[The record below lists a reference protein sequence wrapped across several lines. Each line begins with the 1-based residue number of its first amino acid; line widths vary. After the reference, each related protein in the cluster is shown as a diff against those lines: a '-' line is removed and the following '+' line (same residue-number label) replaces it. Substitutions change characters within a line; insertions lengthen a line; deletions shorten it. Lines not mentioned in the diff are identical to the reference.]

1 MVAVFNGDRRMNPA
15 NAINAC
21 CRLFMIKQFLAQGII
36 SVLRIEDA
44 KIALAS
50 RMAAPPGRKT
60 KAQAEATRKAYLDCY
75 AVLES
80 HIKRHNLDVIL
91 ALESYSG
98 TSSDGV
104 TYLFPLAEGGKPV
117 PASLRAKKDLFFN
130 GAVPAR
136 KFRLATFLYYRG
148 LISYYHVMESIAWQK
163 DRRPLMGQMAM
174 QIGHLTSDQF
184 ARIIV
189 RVKNGERFGTVA
201 RKEKLLSGPVI
212 AAIVKAQ
219 EKYDC
224 RIGRYF
230 IEKGLL
236 SPQMLA
242 KAENDMRLH
251 NNKYG

>member
-1 MVAVFNGDRRMNPA
+1 
-15 NAINAC
+15 
-21 CRLFMIKQFLAQGII
+21 
-36 SVLRIEDA
+36 
-44 KIALAS
+44 
-50 RMAAPPGRKT
+50 MAAPPGRKT